1 MGWRARDRA
10 YHRFVG
16 HQGDGGAMVPK
27 VERGALEQ
35 GVPGLL
41 VVDFDLD
48 PSPPEEETESQAG
61 ELLREPGSKA

>member
-27 VERGALEQ
+27 VERAALEQ
-35 GVPGLL
+35 RVPGLL

-48 PSPPEEETESQAG
+48 PSPPGRGDGIPGGRAAAGAG
-61 ELLREPGSKA
+61 ERS